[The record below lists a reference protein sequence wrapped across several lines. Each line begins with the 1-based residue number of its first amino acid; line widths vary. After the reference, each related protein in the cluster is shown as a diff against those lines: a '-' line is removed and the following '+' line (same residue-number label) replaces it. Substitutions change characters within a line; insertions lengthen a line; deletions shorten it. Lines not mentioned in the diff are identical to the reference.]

1 MFERTNLWGYAMNTS
16 IDFLCDL
23 WIALS
28 QFVNCEYVD
37 DKDCSDL
44 VDIMSV
50 VEKALIL
57 KLQDEIPNITKILAV
72 LTDFGDSELPHRMD
86 SLLRAYDPSLQKPV
100 TKAA

>member
-1 MFERTNLWGYAMNTS
+1 MNTS

-44 VDIMSV
+44 VDIMSI
-50 VEKALIL
+50 VEKAF
-57 KLQDEIPNITKILAV
+57 
-72 LTDFGDSELPHRMD
+72 DFKTSR
-86 SLLRAYDPSLQKPV
+86 
-100 TKAA
+100 

>member
-1 MFERTNLWGYAMNTS
+1 MNTS

-23 WIALS
+23 WIALY

-44 VDIMSV
+44 VDIMSI

-72 LTDFGDSELPHRMD
+72 LTDFGDS
-86 SLLRAYDPSLQKPV
+86 
-100 TKAA
+100 